1 MGSVRFYGKPLHL
14 LAGKPMIWWVWEKA
28 RRVKGAEVLVATD
41 SKEIYRVVENFGGK
55 AVMTSRECP
64 SGTDRIAEVA
74 KKYKAQYYINL
85 QGDEPL
91 IKVETLKKF
100 KNTLLKGFE
109 MATMD
114 FPLDEKQ
121 AQDPNVV
128 KVVKDKKCYALYFS
142 RAPIPYP
149 RNKGIFRKH
158 IGIYGY
164 RRETLLKFVKLKKA
178 PLEEAEGLEQL
189 RALYNGIKIYVEE
202 APFDSISVDT
212 PEDALRVE
220 EILKKEG
227 I

>member
-1 MGSVRFYGKPLHL
+1 
-14 LAGKPMIWWVWEKA
+14 PMIWWVWEKA

-55 AVMTSRECP
+55 AVMTSKRCP

-100 KNTLLKGFE
+100 NNTLLKGFE

-114 FPLDEKQ
+114 FPLDEGQ

-128 KVVKDKKCYALYFS
+128 KVVKDKKGFALYFS

-164 RRETLLKFVKLKKA
+164 KRETLLKFVKLKKA

-189 RALYNGIKIYVEE
+189 RALYNGIKIYVTE
-202 APFDSISVDT
+202 APYDSISVDT

>member
-1 MGSVRFYGKPLHL
+1 
-14 LAGKPMIWWVWEKA
+14 MIWWVWEKA

-55 AVMTSRECP
+55 AVMTSKRCP

-100 KNTLLKGFE
+100 NNTLLKGFE

-114 FPLDEKQ
+114 FPLDEGQ

-128 KVVKDKKCYALYFS
+128 KVVKDKKGFALYFS

-164 RRETLLKFVKLKKA
+164 KRETLLKFVKLKKA

-189 RALYNGIKIYVEE
+189 RALYNGIKIYVTE
-202 APFDSISVDT
+202 APYDSISVDT